1 MERASSFK
9 KIFSFGRRKQA
20 ATVALEAAEPEAA
33 AGGAQR
39 GTCGL
44 VSFAGS
50 ATLKVDA
57 TDPRWAGRVMPEL
70 LGAAQA
76 SDLALLTRLLDRP
89 GVDVDERQS

>member
-33 AGGAQR
+33 AER
-39 GTCGL
+39 NTCGL

-50 ATLKVDA
+50 TTLKVDA
-57 TDPRWAGRVMPEL
+57 TDPRWAGR
-70 LGAAQA
+70 
-76 SDLALLTRLLDRP
+76 
-89 GVDVDERQS
+89 